1 VGLFLQTT
9 TASQLRQL
17 TVQLELS
24 TADRDLISAFLSEDQ
39 TEGDSKPQSGE
50 ILGILKQ
57 MLDEMQDSTKKAV
70 ASAKSQQAEFAAM
83 AKAKE
88 EQIAALGKQIEAK
101 QARIGELG
109 VDLVNLQADYD
120 DTAKAL
126 QEDKKF
132 MANLQRACKEKR
144 KEWSDR
150 EKIRGEEL
158 LAISSTIKILNDDE
172 TLTLFKKTL
181 PVPQASFLEVSQHAR
196 RDDIR
201 DKAIRAIRDGQS
213 RGHGQHASRLELVA
227 LALHAKHTSF
237 NKVVKMID
245 EMVALLIKEQNDDEK
260 KNFYCKKEIGST
272 EDQLKEMN
280 SYISDLSKAVEEAT
294 NKMTSITEEMMSIGK
309 GIEALDKQVAES
321 TAQRKAEHAEFVEK
335 LAMNAATKEL
345 LAMAKNLLNK
355 FYNPKLFEKEG
366 ESLAEVETPFF
377 AQVSMRAMK
386 SDQLPGN
393 APDADFGGAY
403 DKKKG
408 GSARVIG
415 LIDRLIDDVTKD
427 MVEMQAAE
435 KTSQLEYENAMAEA
449 AAKRSIDARQVG
461 EKEAVKAELESRLH
475 KMNQQRKAKTHQ
487 ATSVKN
493 YMKTLH
499 EQCDWLLKTF
509 DIRMRARTA
518 EIKSLRDAKAVLSG
532 ADYKMV
538 QMSDHQGTRNRG
550 R

>member
-1 VGLFLQTT
+1 LFLQTT
-9 TASQLRQL
+9 TATQLRQL

-57 MLDEMQDSTKKAV
+57 MLDEMQDATKKAA
-70 ASAKSQQAEFAAM
+70 ASATSQQAEFSAM
-83 AKAKE
+83 AKAKQ

-132 MANLQRACKEKR
+132 MANLQRACKEKQ
-144 KEWSDR
+144 KEWSER

-158 LAISSTIKILNDDE
+158 LTISSTIKILNDDE

-181 PVPQASFLEVSQHAR
+181 PVPQPTFLQVSQHAR
-196 RDDIR
+196 RGDVR
-201 DKAIRAIRDGQS
+201 DKAILAIREGQS
-213 RGHGQHASRLELVA
+213 RGHGQHASRLELVV

-237 NKVVKMID
+237 NKVLKMID

-260 KNFYCKKEIGST
+260 KKEYCKKEMGST
-272 EDQLKEMN
+272 EDQMKEMK
-280 SYISDLSKAVEEAT
+280 SDISDLSKAVEEAN
-294 NKMTSITEEMMSIGK
+294 NKMTSITEEIMTLGK
-309 GIEALDKQVAES
+309 GIKALDKQVAES

-335 LAMNAATKEL
+335 LGMNTATKEL

-355 FYNPKLFEKEG
+355 FYNPKVVEKDDNKG
-366 ESLAEVETPFF
+366 SFAEVETPFF

-393 APDADFGGAY
+393 APDVDFGGSY

-408 GSARVIG
+408 GGASVVDMIDT
-415 LIDRLIDDVTKD
+415 LIDEVAKD
-427 MVEMQAAE
+427 MIEMQAAE
-435 KTSQLEYENAMAEA
+435 KTSQAEYENAMEEA
-449 AAKRSIDARQVG
+449 AAKRAIDARQVG

-475 KMNQQRKAKTHQ
+475 KMNQEKKAKVHQ
-487 ATSVKN
+487 ETSVKN
-493 YMKTLH
+493 YMKALH
-499 EQCDWLLKTF
+499 EQCDWLLKNF
-509 DIRMRARTA
+509 DVRMEARTA

-532 ADYKMV
+532 SDYKMV
-538 QMSDHQGTRNRG
+538 QMSDHKGTRNSG